1 MLPPHIHEVHAGM
14 ALGLVS
20 ADGVVGWAGNVLSQ
34 DCDTKSLRILA
45 GLEPPLDHNEVQQ
58 LFALVFKEQGIQT
71 RPSDQHVA
79 LYTTSLLEE
88 MRQGKLARKETLRRL
103 ADLHLA
109 RHYDD
114 QLRDFYLLYHAKWD
128 LESEPVQWY
137 WANADRSNIDR
148 VIDEYA
154 ASWLGRHP
162 SESSP

>member
-1 MLPPHIHEVHAGM
+1 MLPPHIHEVQAGVS
-14 ALGLVS
+14 LGLVS
-20 ADGVVGWAGNVLSQ
+20 AEAVVDWAGDALGQ
-34 DCDTKSLRILA
+34 GCDSKSLGILA
-45 GLEPPLDHNEVQQ
+45 GLEPPFDQNEVKR
-58 LFALVFKEQGIQT
+58 LFASVFKEQGIQT
-71 RPSDQHVA
+71 RPSDQDVA

-88 MRQGKLARKETLRRL
+88 MRQGKLARKEALHRL

-154 ASWLGRHP
+154 ASWLARHP
-162 SESSP
+162 SESST